1 MNILRNRRRDED
13 SGLVDESTRHKSRKP
28 ANTAFKQQRLKSW
41 Q

>member
-1 MNILRNRRRDED
+1 MNFLRKRLGNEN
-13 SGLVDESTRHKSRKP
+13 SELVDENTRHKSRKP